1 MDIRRRS
8 TSIANLLASVP
19 EEERI
24 KQISAGASALRFA
37 REKGYTETV
46 KVLYQ
51 TARFDT
57 GTEARRIN
65 CRKRLD
71 TS

>member
-1 MDIRRRS
+1 MRI
-8 TSIANLLASVP
+8 LASVP

-46 KVLYQ
+46 KVYI
-51 TARFDT
+51 R
-57 GTEARRIN
+57 
-65 CRKRLD
+65 RLD
-71 TS
+71 LIPEQRREELIAANASILRELTS